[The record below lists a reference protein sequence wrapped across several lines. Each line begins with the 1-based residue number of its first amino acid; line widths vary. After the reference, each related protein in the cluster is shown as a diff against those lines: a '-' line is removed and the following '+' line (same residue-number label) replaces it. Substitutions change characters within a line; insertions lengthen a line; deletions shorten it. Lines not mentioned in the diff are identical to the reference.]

1 MACFSQG
8 LPVPVP
14 MGTDI
19 SAHHKAFRAILR
31 TVFLTCSLSQ
41 FRLKRPTAFE

>member
-19 SAHHKAFRAILR
+19 SGHHKAFQTILR
-31 TVFLTCSLSQ
+31 TVFLTCSLPQ
-41 FRLKRPTAFE
+41 FRPKRPTAFE

>member
-19 SAHHKAFRAILR
+19 SGHHKAFQIILR
-31 TVFLTCSLSQ
+31 TVFLTFSLPQ
-41 FRLKRPTAFE
+41 FRPKRPTAFE